1 MSALF
6 PLGHFLHTFKAVKCM
21 NKRNVFS
28 IAPFHSNRLHCM
40 QCVLIKSC
48 MLHFGSI
55 DQNLPFQIDIPSCT
69 SGQHVLS
76 DGMNVALLCI
86 HQCRTSIDQEL
97 STWGFFFSRRN
108 IDFYSNI
115 YSGFIRVSW
124 NFIGQ
129 QFFSFFCFLKHFWW
143 LRPLK
148 TKHTI
153 SELLYHIGILR
164 NINF

>member
-97 STWGFFFSRRN
+97 STWVFFFSSKHWFLQQHLFW
-108 IDFYSNI
+108 FYKSI
-115 YSGFIRVSW
+115 LEFHWTAI
-124 NFIGQ
+124 
-129 QFFSFFCFLKHFWW
+129 FFFF
-143 LRPLK
+143 
-148 TKHTI
+148 
-153 SELLYHIGILR
+153 LLPETLLVTETP
-164 NINF
+164 